1 MILYCLACYILMPYL
16 IVYEGEK
23 KGRTE
28 YSAEEIKEITFAPL
42 IITFALVMVVVFHVS
57 WILNRNLPK

>member
-1 MILYCLACYILMPYL
+1 MPYL
-16 IVYEGEK
+16 IVYDGDK

-42 IITFALVMVVVFHVS
+42 IITFALVMVIIFHVS
-57 WILNRNLPK
+57 YILNKNFPK